1 MGALDFSPRQ
11 SNEVP
16 AAAATLQLRPT
27 SVAGAVAPT
36 GGRARCPPDTGLIH
50 KGKLQGL
57 FLDNTPSTT
66 LHTWSELAS
75 THEEQGPDFS
85 QCRPVSL

>member
-1 MGALDFSPRQ
+1 MGALDFSPIQ

-16 AAAATLQLRPT
+16 AAAATLQFRWTL
-27 SVAGAVAPT
+27 VAGAVAPI
-36 GGRARCPPDTGLIH
+36 GGRARCPPNTGLIH

-66 LHTWSELAS
+66 LYTWSELAS
-75 THEEQGPDFS
+75 THEEQDPNFS